1 MQWQQG
7 VQGCWSQRRGSGV
20 RAHPPSQA
28 SLQPSASSPPNTL
41 ALLHVLP
48 FGRQNIIA
56 QQFKL
61 FPLSW
66 PQRDQLLKNCPLR
79 HSAGPII
86 SAAIT
91 ASSVVNK
98 MRHRKKTVP
107 QAETF
112 LPRRQPLQGNPES
125 EPGNP
130 AASALPSRGGWG
142 GGRAAGPP
150 PQFVLLAPRVG
161 SGSPPDPQ
169 LER

>member
-79 HSAGPII
+79 HTAGPIV

-130 AASALPSRGGWG
+130 AASALPSRGGGG

-150 PQFVLLAPRVG
+150 PQFVLLTPRVG